1 MLAAAAEHRSS
12 GCQGMLLYAGAP
24 LPQDLAPIPSR
35 PVSHLKEI
43 PGGDRNRH
51 VSAAPV
57 SAAPQPDFAEIRGCE
72 EAIFALTVAA
82 AGGHHVLLRGGPGAG
97 ATMLARRL
105 VSILPEL
112 TDGEQREVAT
122 IRDAAGLGQRAR
134 PTVPRSASHHQHRRA
149 RRRRLARYG
158 LVR

>member
-1 MLAAAAEHRSS
+1 VLAAAVEHRAG
-12 GCQGMLLYAGAP
+12 GCQGMLLYAGAS
-24 LPQDLAPIPSR
+24 LPQDLAPAPSR

-51 VSAAPV
+51 VCAVPPSPAPR
-57 SAAPQPDFAEIRGCE
+57 PDFADVRGCE

-112 TDGEQREVAT
+112 THSEQREVAT
-122 IRDAAGLGQRAR
+122 IRDAAGLGRDRAR
-134 PTVPRSASHHQHRRA
+134 PFRAPHHTISTA
-149 RRRRLARYG
+149 GSLAADRPYG
-158 LVR
+158 PVR